1 MLSEQARLLIEQ
13 NGCLHGDHYS
23 FNTGEFISWSQQA
36 GERLSQDEASHVLQ
50 QFCQPIG
57 MDSSETIWRHYLR

>member
-23 FNTGEFISWSQQA
+23 FNTGAFISWSQQA
-36 GERLSQDEASHVLQ
+36 GVRLSQDEAAMCCNNFVSQ
-50 QFCQPIG
+50 
-57 MDSSETIWRHYLR
+57 